1 MSLNREE
8 ELELERLLL
17 MIDHWETIAN
27 SPMPALNAPPPLSGA
42 VQSDEKSG
50 KPVGGKTKSKPVSV
64 PEEPA
69 RHFIDRI
76 CGPGSER
83 PSGRALGKWDWMG

>member
-27 SPMPALNAPPPLSGA
+27 SPMPALNAPPLSGGA
-42 VQSDEKSG
+42 AQSDEKSG
-50 KPVGGKTKSKPVSV
+50 KPVGGETKPKPAESA
-64 PEEPA
+64 EPP

-76 CGPGSER
+76 CGPGSDR
-83 PSGRALGKWDWMG
+83 PSGKAHSKHDWML